1 MLTQF
6 RVFSTACRNGGGK
19 RIAGQ
24 KHGQSHGVGTMELG
38 GRENDKEMFQ
48 KLTLADPA
56 CGIVLKERYPWDTP
70 TESCDSDMTEVE
82 VMQFRAPPGLPDP
95 PIEETRIR
103 ESMLGCQTDVTAK
116 AESRLHPRYKQMKDA
131 RPFEA
136 IVGEKSSS
144 ELSDRSASQS

>member
-1 MLTQF
+1 
-6 RVFSTACRNGGGK
+6 
-19 RIAGQ
+19 
-24 KHGQSHGVGTMELG
+24 MELG

-48 KLTLADPA
+48 KLTLTEPA
-56 CGIVLKERYPWDTP
+56 WRIVLKERNPWDTP
-70 TESCDSDMTEVE
+70 TESCESDKTEVE
-82 VMQFRAPPGLPDP
+82 VMQFRAPPRLPDP

-116 AESRLHPRYKQMKDA
+116 ADSRLHPRYKQMKDA

-136 IVGEKSSS
+136 IVGDKSRS